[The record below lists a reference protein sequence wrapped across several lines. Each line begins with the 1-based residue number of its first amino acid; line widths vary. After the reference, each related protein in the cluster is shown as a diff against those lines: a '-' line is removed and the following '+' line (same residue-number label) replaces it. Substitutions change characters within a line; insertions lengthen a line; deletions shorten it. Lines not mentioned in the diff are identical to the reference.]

1 MVSLRYFCLSRSGV
15 GGPVPPACLP
25 GGVYGRG
32 PPHCLARRLAFD
44 YFDTPN
50 KKTMDNFIRFWTSH
64 VSPLPDAAL
73 AFVRVYSKVLVYP
86 TGMYLARA
94 GDYWPYWNFVAEGA
108 VMALRY
114 EEDGSVVVPW
124 LVTAGS
130 YFTGTV
136 HAFTERREEVF
147 IQALDDTR
155 VVQLPN
161 HRLQEAQQLYHAFS
175 ELINILKQRRLE
187 QDGLLDRVFRQTEGE
202 VRFTIFFDTYPR
214 LAPQLPMQQVCAIL
228 QISSST
234 YQRAKQ
240 QYYRKR

>member
-1 MVSLRYFCLSRSGV
+1 MQTFINFW
-15 GGPVPPACLP
+15 ATHLP
-25 GGVYGRG
+25 
-32 PPHCLARRLAFD
+32 H
-44 YFDTPN
+44 
-50 KKTMDNFIRFWTSH
+50 I
-64 VSPLPDAAL
+64 PDAAI
-73 AFVRVYSKVLVYP
+73 AFVEAYAKVMEYP
-86 TGMYLARA
+86 LGVYLARA
-94 GDYWPYWNFVAEGA
+94 GDYWPYWNFVLEGA

-114 EEDGSVVVPW
+114 DEDGSAEVPW

-136 HAFTERREEVF
+136 HAFTERRDEVF
-147 IQALDDTR
+147 IQALNDTR

-161 HRLQEAQQLYHAFS
+161 HRLQEAQQQYHTFS

-187 QDGLLDRVFRQTEGE
+187 QDALLDDVFRQTDGE
-202 VRFTIFFDTYPR
+202 ARVAAFFDAYPR
-214 LAPQLPMQQVCAIL
+214 LAPQLPAQQVCAIL